1 MRLEL
6 PEEFASRMKEMLGE
20 EYDAFLESYQL
31 PRSYGLRVNTG
42 KITGEALR
50 EQAPFALRQIP
61 WVKEGYFY
69 GEGDIPAR
77 HPYYAAGLY
86 YLQEPSAMT
95 PASRLP
101 VSPGD
106 RVLDLCAAP
115 GGKATELAAR
125 LQGRGFLLANDI
137 SASRAGGL
145 LKNLELAGAAN
156 ILVASEDPGRLAE
169 AWPEGFDKILVD
181 APCSGEGMFRRDSR
195 MAAYWE
201 QAGPDSY
208 AEVQAR
214 LLQAAWRMLRPGG
227 KLLYSTC
234 TFSLKENEEQIL
246 KLLKNHPDLSPE
258 PVTPYFEGFEPGK
271 LGLSEAVRIY
281 PHKMPGEGHFLA
293 LLKKSGTFEAASEPV
308 RKRKGTLPP
317 EAEDFLKQ
325 VRRDFSG
332 YEFLCHKE
340 QIYALCPEMEIK
352 KGIRF
357 LRTGLLLGSVRRGRF
372 EPSQALAMAL
382 KKEEFD
388 SVLDLS
394 SADPRTVKYLK
405 GETISLLPEQEGGR
419 ARASGWQLICT
430 DGFPLG
436 FAKLAGQNLKNKYQ
450 PGWRWQ

>member
-1 MRLEL
+1 MKL
-6 PEEFASRMKEMLGE
+6 PEKYCLEMRELLGE
-20 EYDAFLESYQL
+20 DYQEYLESFGQP
-31 PRSYGLRVNTG
+31 PRSGLRVNTL
-42 KITGEALR
+42 KISPERFLKISEWNLR
-50 EQAPFALRQIP
+50 AVPWIP
-61 WVKEGYFY
+61 NGFYYEGAAS
-69 GEGDIPAR
+69 PAR
-77 HPYYAAGLY
+77 HPHYYAGLY

-372 EPSQALAMAL
+372 EPAQALAMAL

-405 GETISLLPEQEGGR
+405 GETISLLPEHEGVR